1 MRMNPLICRLPALR
15 YLHFW
20 LKTSLRVVLSPLS
33 VQRLLQLGV
42 TPVVTSDPPAPPPTR
57 DQHCNTLPARP
68 DSLILGAPINHKE
81 VERQEEEFDQEE
93 VGEEATESTDT
104 ERSVEGSSGT
114 DSRKQSY
121 GELEGTYSSELAKE
135 EPAAVS
141 LEFGVARMTC
151 WDQAGGDCG
160 ISRDGSNW
168 VRGLIES
175 VCVAR
180 EKVVLYLITRWLGN
194 GPKWSIGSEWSCM
207 CV

>member
-1 MRMNPLICRLPALR
+1 MSERENYLNPFYSPAYSKAHPVLQPSTLP
-15 YLHFW
+15 YHFKFW
-20 LKTSLRVVLSPLS
+20 RNMYHQFDRSMHPRQSILKTVLNLREEGRKAESALQALEN
-33 VQRLLQLGV
+33 RLLQLGV

-121 GELEGTYSSELAKE
+121 GELDGTYSSELAKE

-151 WDQAGGDCG
+151 
-160 ISRDGSNW
+160 
-168 VRGLIES
+168 
-175 VCVAR
+175 
-180 EKVVLYLITRWLGN
+180 
-194 GPKWSIGSEWSCM
+194 
-207 CV
+207 